1 MGAALELLPG
11 VLVLMD
17 GAQDGHNLLLGGQGD
32 GAGHGRAG
40 ALGGLHDLLSALVD
54 ELMVVGLQAD
64 ADHFFLSCHL
74 WFLLKTYEVVG

>member
-1 MGAALELLPG
+1 MSMRRLWVRRSNCSRES
-11 VLVLMD
+11 
-17 GAQDGHNLLLGGQGD
+17 D